1 MLCFCERYKFPA
13 DGVEDVSVA
22 QVERLLFQ
30 SQKLRGPLGCTAI
43 FLSHAALALLTEA
56 ARLNPW
62 IAAWSHVL
70 SCLPSV
76 GQRRSSA
83 LRAELET
90 RQHTRQDDKTRHDK
104 ARQDNTQDIA
114 ICRPEPPTF
123 FAVAA
128 RKIME
133 APKPGVTIGMSQARF
148 AELYPDCWGS
158 SPGCWTGL
166 RKSVKHPCRHHDKHG
181 WGPWDASKICLLEG
195 TIPECELYEV
205 KASGEEATQAR
216 NGAWEC
222 VRCYH
227 AEMKRRKMAQC
238 PGAAC
243 VATRKKY
250 GCDPLPVR
258 QADPALHQSKKRSSW
273 HGHGQWEDNDALRED
288 TEELLQRQE
297 GVSNE
302 LASLRREI
310 KSLRGDVTDCKRDV
324 GDVKHN
330 IKGIKKRGVDQ
341 QLARKRPRNELE
353 AQDAEEFS
361 ESDSSYSDTAAGDN
375 NDVDYGK
382 AADSSKRLRLK
393 PKQ

>member
-1 MLCFCERYKFPA
+1 
-13 DGVEDVSVA
+13 
-22 QVERLLFQ
+22 
-30 SQKLRGPLGCTAI
+30 
-43 FLSHAALALLTEA
+43 
-56 ARLNPW
+56 
-62 IAAWSHVL
+62 
-70 SCLPSV
+70 
-76 GQRRSSA
+76 
-83 LRAELET
+83 
-90 RQHTRQDDKTRHDK
+90 
-104 ARQDNTQDIA
+104 
-114 ICRPEPPTF
+114 
-123 FAVAA
+123 
-128 RKIME
+128 ME
-133 APKPGVTIGMSQARF
+133 APKPGVTINMSKRQF
-148 AELYPDCWGS
+148 AELYPDCWGN

-166 RKSVKHPCRHHDKHG
+166 KKSVKHPCRHHDKHG
-181 WGPWDASKICLLEG
+181 RGPWDASKICLLEG

-288 TEELLQRQE
+288 TEEMLQRQE
-297 GVSNE
+297 GMSNE
-302 LASLRREI
+302 LASIRRDI
-310 KSLRGDVTDCKRDV
+310 KSVRGDVTDCKRDV

-361 ESDSSYSDTAAGDN
+361 ESDSSYSDTAAADN
-375 NDVDYGK
+375 KDVDYGK

-393 PKQ
+393 PRP